1 MSDRDLQ
8 AFVVCARQEAMAI
21 DGDSD
26 DGALPSLATVVAG
39 ARVVGMG
46 ESQHYVG
53 EFNRFR
59 SRLLRHL
66 VCHHGFSALV
76 FECGVVE
83 AKCTHDYVL
92 GLHDDRD
99 RAHLGIDSTFGLW
112 RGTQSA
118 VDWMR
123 ARNDGSGERE
133 KLRFYGM
140 DGSQGWSGVET
151 SLAYTC
157 EFLDTVDPDA
167 ASAFRDALLPLA
179 RSLVLSNV
187 DEASRDDLREL
198 ACGLDRLESHFR
210 VEAMHYIARAGFD
223 AYDWAHQA
231 AIVARRIGAM
241 LVAVRESPERR
252 FRTWWNMRDA
262 CMAEQLLWVL
272 RREGPDAKLLVAA
285 HNIHL
290 QKDFARETDIPLTT
304 MGQHLATRLPDSD
317 YVVIAGTS
325 DESLKP
331 EDPAKDGS
339 FQSALARL
347 GLQSFLLDLRAINE
361 PLARLWLDKEKPD
374 RSAVSYQP
382 LRTAAAWDAVFYV
395 RTIALDD
402 LRLPKS
408 LARAARDPDPET
420 VVSIVGK
427 FEFDGVGDDPV
438 ELTICEEEGV
448 LVTDGSNSDGE
459 LFPIPRS
466 RLHAMSCNAFFWDG
480 WSMELVCERDA
491 NEAVTTVGIRYPGEP
506 VKYWG
511 RRMNA

>member
-1 MSDRDLQ
+1 MSNRDLE
-8 AFVVCARQEAMAI
+8 AFVDCARGQALAV

-26 DGALPSLATVVAG
+26 DGSLPPLASVVG
-39 ARVVGMG
+39 GTRVVGMG

-59 SRLLRHL
+59 SRLFRHL
-66 VCHHGFSALV
+66 VHHHGFTTLV

-112 RGTQSA
+112 RGTQSV

-123 ARNDGSGERE
+123 EHNQHCDERE
-133 KLRFYGM
+133 KVRFYGM
-140 DGSQGWSGVET
+140 DGSQGWSGTES
-151 SLAYTC
+151 SLAYAC
-157 EFLDTVDPDA
+157 AFLDEVDPDT
-167 ASAFRDALLPLA
+167 SSSLRDTLLPLA
-179 RSLVLSNV
+179 RSLVLSKV
-187 DEASRDDLREL
+187 HEAAWDDLREL
-198 ACGLDRLESHFR
+198 AFGLDQLETQFR
-210 VEAMHYIARAGFD
+210 TEAMHYISEAGFD
-223 AYDWAHQA
+223 AYDWAQRA
-231 AIVARRIGAM
+231 IIVAHRISAM
-241 LVAVRESPERR
+241 LVAVRETPNQQ
-252 FRTWWNMRDA
+252 FRIWWNMRDA
-262 CMAEQLLWVL
+262 CMAEQLFWIL
-272 RREGPDAKLLVAA
+272 RREGSAARLVVGA

-304 MGQHLATRLPDSD
+304 MGQHLAARLPGND

-331 EDPAKDGS
+331 EDPARDGS
-339 FQSALARL
+339 FQSALARM
-347 GLQSFLLDLRAINE
+347 GPRSFLLDLRAINE

-382 LRTAAAWDAVFYV
+382 LRTTAAWDAVFYT
-395 RTIALDD
+395 RTISLDD
-402 LRLPKS
+402 LRLPAS
-408 LARAARDPDPET
+408 LARAACDPDPET
-420 VVSIVGK
+420 AASIVGT
-427 FEFDGVGDDPV
+427 FEFDGVVDDPV
-438 ELTICEEEGV
+438 ELTICDEEGV
-448 LVTDGSNSDGE
+448 LVTHGSQSDGE

-466 RLHAMSCNAFFWDG
+466 RLHAMSSDAFFWEG
-480 WSMELVCERDA
+480 WSMELVGERDT

-511 RRMNA
+511 RRKA